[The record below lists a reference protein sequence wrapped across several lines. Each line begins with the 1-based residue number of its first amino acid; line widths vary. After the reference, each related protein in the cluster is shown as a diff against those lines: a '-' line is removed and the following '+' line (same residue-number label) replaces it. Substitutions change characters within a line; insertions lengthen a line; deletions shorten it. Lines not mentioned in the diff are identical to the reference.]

1 MWQDKGKRGERLAV
15 IPPYGYRKA
24 EDNNKQLVIDDEI
37 AVMPGDKCILR
48 VRGERP
54 FFSKKFDPFS
64 HKNFKHTAD
73 ADKEISLDVAGLLN
87 TKLALKANDK
97 FDTLLF

>member
-1 MWQDKGKRGERLAV
+1 MSV
-15 IPPYGYRKA
+15 
-24 EDNNKQLVIDDEI
+24 DEI

-64 HKNFKHTAD
+64 HKNFKYTAD
-73 ADKEISLDVAGLLN
+73 ANKKKSLDVTVLLK
-87 TKLALKANDK
+87 TKLKLKSNDK
-97 FDTLLF
+97 YDVIEF